1 MFMAEPFKKIMY
13 VGQAGAI
20 NYIMRRIDRI
30 NYMSALDNNPS
41 IGWQASEA
49 RNSEE
54 IEKGHGGL

>member
-1 MFMAEPFKKIMY
+1 
-13 VGQAGAI
+13 
-20 NYIMRRIDRI
+20 
-30 NYMSALDNNPS
+30 MSALDNNPS